1 MPAGIIQALLS
12 AISGIFGAINNVFG
26 AKNTPEMKKAQEQQK
41 EANFSDEIEEAV
53 KEKNVKK
60 IRDIL
65 SE

>member
-1 MPAGIIQALLS
+1 MPTGIIQALLS

-41 EANFSDEIEEAV
+41 EIDYESEVEKAI

>member
-1 MPAGIIQALLS
+1 MGSIFTAVIG
-12 AISGIFGAINNVFG
+12 AISGIFQAINNVFG

-41 EANFSDEIEEAV
+41 EANYSDEIEGAI
-53 KEKNVKK
+53 KDKDVKK

>member
-41 EANFSDEIEEAV
+41 ETDFGNEIETAI

-60 IRDIL
+60 TRDIL

>member
-1 MPAGIIQALLS
+1 MPSGILQALLS
-12 AISGIFGAINNVFG
+12 AISGIFSAINNVFS

-41 EANFSDEIEEAV
+41 EANFNDKVEKAI

>member
-1 MPAGIIQALLS
+1 MPTGIVQALLS

-41 EANFSDEIEEAV
+41 EANFNDEV
-53 KEKNVKK
+53 EKAIKDKDVKK

>member
-1 MPAGIIQALLS
+1 MPTGILEALLG

-26 AKNTPEMKKAQEQQK
+26 AKNTAEMKKAQVQQK
-41 EANFSDEIEEAV
+41 ETDYSSEIENAIKDKDVE
-53 KEKNVKK
+53 K

>member
-1 MPAGIIQALLS
+1 MPTGILEALLG

-26 AKNTPEMKKAQEQQK
+26 AKNTKEMKDRQLQQK
-41 EANFSDEIEEAV
+41 EIDFENEV
-53 KEKNVKK
+53 EKAIKDKDAKK

>member
-1 MPAGIIQALLS
+1 MGSIFTAVIG
-12 AISGIFGAINNVFG
+12 AISGIFQAINNVFG

-41 EANFSDEIEEAV
+41 EADFNDEVEKAI
-53 KEKNVKK
+53 KEKDVKK

>member
-1 MPAGIIQALLS
+1 MPTGILEALLG

-26 AKNTPEMKKAQEQQK
+26 AKNTAEMKKAQVQQK
-41 EANFSDEIEEAV
+41 EADHTSEIEDAI
-53 KEKNVKK
+53 KDRDVKK

>member
-1 MPAGIIQALLS
+1 MGSIFTAVIG
-12 AISGIFGAINNVFG
+12 AISGIFQAINNVFG

-41 EANFSDEIEEAV
+41 EANFNDEVEKAI
-53 KEKNVKK
+53 KEKDVKK